1 MEFGETSRKTGFI
14 SAAACV
20 ELMREGDADRNK
32 GKCEIE
38 FVMDSEGGMVNL
50 VRHTG
55 RQRIETAKC
64 TS

>member
-20 ELMREGDADRNK
+20 ELMKGDADRFK